1 MNSPREPATSRHGR
15 LHALILR
22 TIIDTGRAPTVE
34 GISAEWGLPRD
45 EVRALLGELQQW
57 HGAVLHPASDEIWI
71 IHPFSA
77 APSLFSVHAGGK
89 VWWANCAWCGLGAAA
104 LIGQDCRITS
114 SLGAHGERVDLE
126 VRDGEVVPGEI
137 LVHFPVPMARV
148 WDNVLYACSTML
160 LFERESDID
169 DWSDRHGIP
178 KGDVRRVSDLWPF
191 AREWYGGHLSE
202 SWEKISVDQARAM
215 FARHGLDGPIWT
227 LPDSGEQF

>member
-1 MNSPREPATSRHGR
+1 MN
-15 LHALILR
+15 
-22 TIIDTGRAPTVE
+22 
-34 GISAEWGLPRD
+34 
-45 EVRALLGELQQW
+45 
-57 HGAVLHPASDEIWI
+57 
-71 IHPFSA
+71 
-77 APSLFSVHAGGK
+77 
-89 VWWANCAWCGLGAAA
+89 
-104 LIGQDCRITS
+104 
-114 SLGAHGERVDLE
+114 LE
-126 VRDGEVVPGEI
+126 VRDGEVVPTEL
-137 LVHFPVPMARV
+137 LVHFPVPMARI

-227 LPDSGEQF
+227 LPDSREQF